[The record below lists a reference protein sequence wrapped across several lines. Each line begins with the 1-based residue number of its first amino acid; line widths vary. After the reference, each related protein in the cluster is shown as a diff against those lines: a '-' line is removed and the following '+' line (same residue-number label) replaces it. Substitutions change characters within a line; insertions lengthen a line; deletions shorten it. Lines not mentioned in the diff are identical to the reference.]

1 MIPRT
6 AADLPETASR
16 TSCKVC
22 QTGGVR
28 MTKTKYV
35 CNECD
40 KKTGADYGPCVLKVP
55 FDSFPPEFCPYDGK
69 QINWQKV
76 RK

>member
-1 MIPRT
+1 MPGK
-6 AADLPETASR
+6 ET
-16 TSCKVC
+16 
-22 QTGGVR
+22 G
-28 MTKTKYV
+28 MKTKYV

-55 FDSFPPEFCPYDGK
+55 FDSFPPEFCPYDHK
-69 QINWQKV
+69 CAITHWKRV